1 MAPMMV
7 ILMAKLDPS
16 FLDQSMAR
24 TENLLK
30 AHQDELHRVST
41 ARLNH
46 SLGSKFINDCRSW
59 LRLSLSM
66 RHYRWMK

>member
-7 ILMAKLDPS
+7 ILMAKLDSS

-30 AHQDELHRVST
+30 AHEHELHRVST

-46 SLGSKFINDCRSW
+46 SLGSKLNNDYRSW